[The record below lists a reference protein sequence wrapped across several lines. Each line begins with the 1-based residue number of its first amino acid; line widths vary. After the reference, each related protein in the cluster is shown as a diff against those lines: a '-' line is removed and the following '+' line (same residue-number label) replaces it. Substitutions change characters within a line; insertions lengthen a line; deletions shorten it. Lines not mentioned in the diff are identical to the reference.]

1 MNKEKSLKRDITR
14 LRKSQNPSPTDFR
27 RAHTLR
33 DKKTQWW
40 SLQKKPSEGKVTP
53 SPATPKPEKIEEKA
67 SKPEKEPELEVVD
80 EELEELYDIDEDE
93 EGSEK

>member
-1 MNKEKSLKRDITR
+1 LNKEKSLKRDITR

-80 EELEELYDIDEDE
+80 KELEELYDIDEDE